1 MEKMPQVKFD
11 VPFNIPVEGIENVL
25 RHVNDFMGEFDK
37 NIRREAAPFFEAKVS
52 KPAEKSDFS
61 PRVDIAED
69 ENNYYVFAELAGTA
83 KEEIKVSVSEERM
96 LTIKGTKKIHDSV
109 EGRKFIRTESRR
121 GEFSRAIQLQDDIKL
136 DAIEAKFENGIL
148 ELVLPKAELKEV
160 HVEIK

>member
-1 MEKMPQVKFD
+1 MPQVKFD
-11 VPFNIPVEGIENVL
+11 VPFNIPVEVENVL
-25 RHVNDFMGEFDK
+25 RQVNNFIGEFEK
-37 NIRREAAPFFEAKVS
+37 GGRHNVHHEAKVS
-52 KPAEKSDFS
+52 KPVEKSDFS

-69 ENNYYVFAELAGTA
+69 ENNYYVFAELPGTA
-83 KEEIKVSVSEERM
+83 KEEIKVSVSEERI
-96 LTIKGTKKIHDSV
+96 LTIKGTKRVYDTV

-136 DAIEAKFENGIL
+136 DSIEARFENGIL

>member
-1 MEKMPQVKFD
+1 MPQVKFD
-11 VPFNIPVEGIENVL
+11 VPFTIPVEVENVL
-25 RHVNDFMGEFDK
+25 RQVNNFIGEFE
-37 NIRREAAPFFEAKVS
+37 RGGRQHVHHEAKVS

-69 ENNYYVFAELAGTA
+69 EKNYYVFAELPGTA
-83 KEEIKVSVSEERM
+83 KEEIKVSVSEERI
-96 LTIKGTKKIHDSV
+96 LTIRGTKKVYDEI

-121 GEFSRAIQLQDDIKL
+121 GDFSRAIQLQDDIKL
-136 DAIEAKFENGIL
+136 DAIEARFENGIL